1 MNFKQLYEF
10 LKIWLKNDVNERL
23 IQKAASSVNNIAD
36 TVSTDITDKATDTK
50 PIVLEYD
57 PNVDMRTIN
66 YANHYIRR
74 LNKLNLGL
82 FIDKAVVKANSKKGR
97 YYIYLYRNDFKTYAY
112 TYKDFL
118 KQEYAVLKIDITNYS
133 PYIIA
138 IYDYHLKYIRKLNI
152 KPDHNFDGRIIKDI
166 RDQVKFITAWASTI
180 NINERLIQNAS
191 ASINKNI
198 DNISDTIADSQ
209 KPKIEIRWLPD
220 RGEDEIRIIL
230 KKYAK
235 MSLDYLKE
243 IVRFFE
249 DNGLATFIKRVYI
262 SDQGT
267 IDVIRFGDN
276 PDNIAE
282 LSQTNPNS
290 VTIYFNN
297 NEPYIGRTWS
307 YDDTVASGITD
318 VFNYIKD
325 WSMHKIEKAGH
336 Y

>member
-23 IQKAASSVNNIAD
+23 IQKTASSVNNIAD

-57 PNVDMRTIN
+57 PNVDMGTIN

-82 FIDKAVVKANSKKGR
+82 FIDKAVVKANSEKGR
-97 YYIYLYRNDFKTYAY
+97 YYIYLYRNDFKTYTY
-112 TYKDFL
+112 TYKDFP
-118 KQEYAVLKIDITNYS
+118 KKEYAVLKIDITNS

-138 IYDYHLKYIRKLNI
+138 IYNYHLKYIRKLNI
-152 KPDHNFDGRIIKDI
+152 KTDHNFDGRIIKDL

-220 RGEDEIRIIL
+220 WGEDIIRNVL
-230 KKYAK
+230 TKYTK

-243 IVRFFE
+243 IVRSFE
-249 DNGLATFIKRVYI
+249 DNGLGMFIKRVYI
-262 SDQGT
+262 SDRGT
-267 IDVIRFGDN
+267 IDVIRYGDTPN
-276 PDNIAE
+276 NIAE
-282 LSQTNPNS
+282 NSQANPNT

-307 YDDTVASGITD
+307 YSSTVASGMTD